1 MCKGKLALSLVLRPW
16 QRTTPTHPSC
26 RQAAGALTP
35 SFSRVLLVPLRMR
48 SRSWAAFSLNT
59 RASLPSTLLPGTAV
73 CARTWK
79 AGGCRGWGGVQAAFS

>member
-1 MCKGKLALSLVLRPW
+1 MCKGKQALALVLRPRH
-16 QRTTPTHPSC
+16 QTTRTHPSC
-26 RQAAGALTP
+26 PEAAGTLTP

-59 RASLPSTLLPGTAV
+59 RASLPSTLLPGAAA

-79 AGGCRGWGGVQAAFS
+79 AGGCREWGCMQVAFR